1 MVETIT
7 AVYKNGVF
15 TPLHEMALQEG
26 EEVRLQILPPSVQV
40 TAGEARRK
48 VVRFLLDEVSYLLRP
63 EQPALVKTDRLIWR
77 VPIALTYPS
86 RGIVGQVGHIDVD
99 AETGRLLVT
108 SEAIV
113 EIKRN
118 AHSLAEDFPSSTAA

>member
-1 MVETIT
+1 MAETIT

-26 EEVRLQILPPSVQV
+26 EEVRLQILPPRVQI

-63 EQPALVKTDRLIWR
+63 EQPTLVKTDRLIWR

-86 RGIVGQVGHIDVD
+86 HGIVGQVGHIDVD
-99 AETGRLLVT
+99 AENGQLLL
-108 SEAIV
+108 SPEAIT

-118 AHSLAEDFPSSTAA
+118 VHKLAENLPSATAA